1 MNFLYEHCP
10 EYQWKVISIY
20 YVELKFIYYVEL
32 KSIYY
37 VELKFIYYVD
47 LKCLEQSLCDLKS
60 SVVFLQVVIIVEN
73 FSELQIERI
82 TCYKHTVSKI

>member
-10 EYQWKVISIY
+10 EYQWKVIS
-20 YVELKFIYYVEL
+20 IYYVEL

-47 LKCLEQSLCDLKS
+47 LKCLEQSLGDLKS
-60 SVVFLQVVIIVEN
+60 SVVFFQVVIIVEN